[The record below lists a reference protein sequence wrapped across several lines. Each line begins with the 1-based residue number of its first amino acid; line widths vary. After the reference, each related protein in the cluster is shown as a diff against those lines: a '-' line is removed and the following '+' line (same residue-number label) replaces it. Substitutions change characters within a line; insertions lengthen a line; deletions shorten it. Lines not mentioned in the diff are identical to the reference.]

1 MAKII
6 ASPADLIQV
15 ARSRKPE
22 TLILLPH
29 AYETA
34 NSLRRMGSQAY
45 IVASAPSIAGKIGIL
60 NLEGAMETEE
70 DLDVFRALSPVCGM
84 KDGRIVN
91 TTGHVLPF
99 EDEEAGRESPEG
111 AVYEYVDD
119 YALQRVKNEWYY
131 YAPTDYYPDTQDKVL
146 SYIHKLA
153 EINTQFGAQSE

>member
-15 ARSRKPE
+15 ARSRKAE

-34 NSLRRMGSQAY
+34 HSLRRLGSQAY

-60 NLEGAMETEE
+60 SLEGAVETED
-70 DLDVFRALSPVCGM
+70 DLEVFRSLGPVCGM

-91 TTGHVLPF
+91 TTGYVLPF
-99 EDEEAGRESPEG
+99 EDEELEKRPPSTPIERYRGNYR
-111 AVYEYVDD
+111 
-119 YALQRVKNEWYY
+119 LQRAGNEWYY
-131 YAPTDYYPDTQDKVL
+131 YLETDTVEQQACL
-146 SYIHKLA
+146 TYIHGLA
-153 EINTQFGAQSE
+153 VLNSSVGGAK